1 MSDLIDEM
9 LGGTSVGERH
19 EGEVVLAIELGQA
32 VTKVGLFETGPD
44 GWKLTATGS
53 ALTTSQAPWR
63 EAGLGIQTALADL
76 SEGLERPLTGRERVI
91 ACTRASGG
99 LRAAVAGVIRTMTA
113 ESAWRAALN
122 AGAEVVD
129 VFSLDDR
136 RLPVQ
141 QAMDFRRSNIDLLL
155 LAGGID
161 EDLFAHGRGHQVV
174 TEAGTLAGA
183 LPPSRLRPGA
193 PLPVVFAG
201 SSEARDLVAEAFKG
215 RPATLSLTEN
225 VRPDLDREVLE
236 PAGRTLVDLYRGELL
251 ESPAF
256 RGLAA
261 LNPAPLVPTG
271 LAVGQAVKSFALAHG
286 HGSTPA
292 NVLAVDVGA
301 AGVDLHMVMSGT
313 YTRSSTRGSGP
324 QNEATLAAR
333 IARWLPYAVDPAK
346 ALDHVAGRRVHPA
359 AVAETWPELLL
370 DLAEARE
377 AMAVALEVHKQ
388 VAVTLR
394 GIPRRRTIGEALGR
408 YLSIGGQTVVD
419 LSRIDHVIGLGGPLT
434 ASPQAAM
441 LALIDGLQP
450 AGITRLSLDA
460 DGSWPWRGLLG
471 LAGLDG
477 RAVVPLALG
486 TWIAPPPA
494 AGVSRE
500 GRALADVEVRQGSWT
515 STKAM
520 VAGELRAIRPPKD
533 GTATVIVHPKGMAD
547 YGAGPSRAVQAEVE
561 AGRFGVILD
570 GRGRPM
576 IMPVNEARRQARVR
590 EWMKGIGDWPE
601 AALAGGGEAR

>member
-1 MSDLIDEM
+1 M
-9 LGGTSVGERH
+9 GERH
-19 EGEVVLAIELGQA
+19 EGEAVLAIELGRA
-32 VTKVGLFETGPD
+32 VTRAGLFEAGPD

-53 ALTTSQAPWR
+53 APTTSQAPWR
-63 EAGLGIQTALADL
+63 DAGLGIQSALADL
-76 SEGLERPLTGRERVI
+76 TVGLGRPLTGRERVV

-141 QAMDFRRSNIDLLL
+141 QAMDFRRSSIDLLL
-155 LAGGID
+155 LAGGVD
-161 EDLFAHGRGHQVV
+161 EDLFAYGRGHQVV

-201 SSEARDLVAEAFKG
+201 SAEARDLVAEAFKG
-215 RPATLSLTEN
+215 RPAAFTLTEN

-251 ESPAF
+251 ESSVF

-286 HGSTPA
+286 HDSTPA
-292 NVLAVDVGA
+292 NVLAVDIGA
-301 AGVDLHMVMSGT
+301 AGVDVHLVMSGT
-313 YTRSSTRGSGP
+313 YTRSSTRGTRP

-333 IARWLPYAVDPAK
+333 VARWLPYAVDPAK
-346 ALDHVAGRRVHPA
+346 VLDHVAGRRAHPA
-359 AVAETWPELLL
+359 AVAETWPELLM
-370 DLAEARE
+370 DLAEGRE
-377 AMAVALEVHKQ
+377 AMAVALEAHKQ

-394 GIPRRRTIGEALGR
+394 GMPRRRTIGEALGR
-408 YLSIGGQTVVD
+408 YLSVGGQTLVD
-419 LSRIDHVIGLGGPLT
+419 LSKIDHVIGTGGPLA

-477 RAVVPLALG
+477 QGVTPLALG
-486 TWIAPPPA
+486 TCVAPPA
-494 AGVSRE
+494 TAGRSRE
-500 GRALADVEVRQGSWT
+500 GRVLAEVEVRQGVWS
-515 STKAM
+515 STVAL
-520 VAGELRAIRPPKD
+520 VAGELRAVRPPKA
-533 GTATVIVHPKGMAD
+533 GAATVIIRPKGMAD
-547 YGAGPSRAVQAEVE
+547 YGAGPARAVQAEVE

-570 GRGRPM
+570 GRGRP
-576 IMPVNEARRQARVR
+576 IVMPTNEARRQARAR
-590 EWMKGIGDWPE
+590 EWMKGIGDWP
-601 AALAGGGEAR
+601 AAAVAGGGEAR